1 MEAIMREVLLITALA
16 LFATTAQ
23 AYNSFKSFQG
33 NFSQQQARE
42 EMRKLIHS
50 NNAIARETRE
60 TGRKKEKDALDV
72 YNMEQG
78 YGYDEGYDSDY
89 EVVYDDY

>member
-1 MEAIMREVLLITALA
+1 MREVLLITAFA

-50 NNAIARETRE
+50 NNAITRKKRE
-60 TGRKKEKDALDV
+60 TGRITEKDALDV
-72 YNMEQG
+72 YNMKQG

>member
-1 MEAIMREVLLITALA
+1 MREVLLIAVLA

-50 NNAIARETRE
+50 NNAITRETRE
-60 TGRKKEKDALDV
+60 TGRKKEKDRCQKRGFSGFDRGRHETSPV
-72 YNMEQG
+72 H
-78 YGYDEGYDSDY
+78 
-89 EVVYDDY
+89 